1 MLWNCHLDGAVS
13 TLFLCW
19 RFTGFW
25 ISALP
30 LGFFKEKHTSSW
42 TVLDTTHAPWTQL
55 PLSILHTFPSLL
67 FILSTFSRKP
77 LFPLLTVTFPLVF
90 LPLHLGLCHVLCWV
104 VVFHT
109 QNLSFL
115 RWYMIHDLNV
125 CCCCCFFLLCTFT
138 QGAGNLEYQ
147 ETFFFKQKHLYGY
160 SKHIWGS
167 Y

>member
-1 MLWNCHLDGAVS
+1 MLWNCHLDGAVP

-42 TVLDTTHAPWTQL
+42 TVLATTHAPWTQL

-67 FILSTFSRKP
+67 FILATFSRKP

-115 RWYMIHDLNV
+115 RWNMIHDLNV
-125 CCCCCFFLLCTFT
+125 CCCFVFFYYVPNNLSNLSISHSH
-138 QGAGNLEYQ
+138 LEYCLHVVMM
-147 ETFFFKQKHLYGY
+147 T
-160 SKHIWGS
+160 
-167 Y
+167 